1 VLGWCRGSCGCT
13 SSLGLGGSL
22 VRVGGSCDGWMRLR
36 RSGSVERCL
45 RPPGFSKASIFIL
58 LCRADGSVAYDSVW
72 VAILDAST
80 YKNLAL
86 GIL

>member
-1 VLGWCRGSCGCT
+1 MSP
-13 SSLGLGGSL
+13 S
-22 VRVGGSCDGWMRLR
+22 
-36 RSGSVERCL
+36 
-45 RPPGFSKASIFIL
+45 PGFSKASIFIL